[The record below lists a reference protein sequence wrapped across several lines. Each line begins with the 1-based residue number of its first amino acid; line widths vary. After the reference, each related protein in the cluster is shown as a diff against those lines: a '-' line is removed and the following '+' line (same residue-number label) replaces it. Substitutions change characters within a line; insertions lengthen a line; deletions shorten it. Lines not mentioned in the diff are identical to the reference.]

1 MSINERPL
9 ILTIE
14 TATRAGSV
22 ALNAGAQLVA
32 SRVGSDQ
39 TSHSTNL
46 LQDIGSLLKEA
57 GIGLHRVDLFAAASG
72 PGSFTGLRIGLATVK
87 SFAATLE
94 RPCLGV
100 PTLTA
105 IAHGAGISRQT
116 MALLPAGRGE
126 LFAQLLRV
134 DENDEVTPLTEAA
147 HLAPRR
153 VLDMA
158 KKIRPLKWAGEG
170 AHLQREA
177 IRDFAERH
185 EIAFL
190 DEACEGMATL
200 REGEEA
206 WTLAP
211 PTQILAASVAQ
222 LALRRFNSGETERA
236 QDLRAIYVRAS
247 DAELKE
253 RCQEQRLP
261 S

>member
-1 MSINERPL
+1 VSINERPL

-22 ALNAGAQLVA
+22 SLNAGAQLIA

-57 GIGLHRVDLFAAASG
+57 GIDLHRVDLFAAASG

-105 IAHGAGISRQT
+105 IAYGAGISRQT

-134 DENDEVTPLTEAA
+134 DENGEVTPLTEAA
-147 HLAPRR
+147 HLAPGR

-177 IRDFAERH
+177 VRDFAERQ

-190 DEACEGMATL
+190 DEAFEGAATL
-200 REGEEA
+200 REEA

-222 LALRRFNSGETERA
+222 LALRRFNSGETAQA

-253 RCQEQRLP
+253 RCQEQRVP